1 MGTRININ
9 GYKKAFLRCA
19 LLFIVGAVLQL
30 CIGNADTDLLRH
42 PWGAVIAVN
51 YLYILILAYSKSDS
65 WKWIKGIFD
74 HHAMTASL
82 ASMTFM
88 CIIFGLCRQDGSTSG
103 IFGSLGF
110 HKMSSS
116 WPFVLLIADFITIL
130 GLRSIEDI
138 HHWRTRRRIPII
150 IHCAVFVTLAAGF
163 FSSSDKQ
170 RLRIIAPVGHS
181 VNIAVDENGK
191 QHTLP
196 FTITLRQFSIEE
208 YPPKIYII
216 DPVSGTSSKEFI
228 SIEKGFT
235 QGKIGDWNIN
245 LLEFIDSAGKIHDS
259 DKYVAM
265 NHIGATSAVLVEVS
279 GPDQKQATGWIS
291 CGSHIFPASI
301 LSLDNNHALA
311 MPPREAASY
320 LSDVR
325 IENSKGVK
333 EHEIRVNHPASVGP
347 WKIYQ
352 VSYDKEKGK
361 WSTVSIFECVKDGWY
376 PIVQVALWIILAA
389 GAAMAFSAGLKKKR
403 KEGLS

>member
-1 MGTRININ
+1 M
-9 GYKKAFLRCA
+9 
-19 LLFIVGAVLQL
+19 LFIAGAVLQL

-51 YLYILILAYSKSDS
+51 YLYLLILAYSKSDS

-88 CIIFGLCRQDGSTSG
+88 CIIFGLCSQDGSTSG
-103 IFGSLGF
+103 VFGALGF

-116 WPFVLLIADFITIL
+116 WPFVLLMADFITIL

-150 IHCAVFVTLAAGF
+150 THCAVFIVLAAGF

-170 RLRIIAPVGHS
+170 RLRMVAPIGHS

-208 YPPKIYII
+208 YPPKIYMI

-245 LLEFIDSAGKIHDS
+245 LLEFIDSAGKVHDS

-265 NHIGATSAVLVEVS
+265 NHIGATSAILVEAT
-279 GPDQKQATGWIS
+279 GPDEKKSSGWIS

-301 LSLDNNHALA
+301 LSLDNTHALA
-311 MPPREAASY
+311 MAPREAASY

-333 EHEIRVNHPASVGP
+333 EYLIRVNHPASVGP

-352 VSYDKEKGK
+352 VSYDKEKGR
-361 WSTVSIFECVKDGWY
+361 WSTVSILECVKDGWY

-403 KEGLS
+403 KEDLS

>member
-1 MGTRININ
+1 M
-9 GYKKAFLRCA
+9 
-19 LLFIVGAVLQL
+19 LFIAGAVLQL

-51 YLYILILAYSKSDS
+51 YLYILILAYSKSDQ
-65 WKWIKGIFD
+65 WKWIKSIFD
-74 HHAMTASL
+74 HFSMTASL
-82 ASMTFM
+82 ASITLLCVVLGLSGELSMT
-88 CIIFGLCRQDGSTSG
+88 
-103 IFGSLGF
+103 
-110 HKMSSS
+110 HS
-116 WPFVLLIADFITIL
+116 WPFILILLDFITVL
-130 GLRSIEDI
+130 GLRAIDDI
-138 HHWRTRRRIPII
+138 YHWRSRRHVPII
-150 IHCAVFVTLAAGF
+150 IHCAVFLVFAAGF

-170 RLRIIAPVGHS
+170 RLRIIAPIGHP
-181 VNIAVDENGK
+181 VNVAVDESGK

-245 LLEFIDSAGKIHDS
+245 LLEFIDSAGKVHDS

-311 MPPREAASY
+311 MPPREASSY

-325 IENSKGVK
+325 IENPKGVK

-352 VSYDKEKGK
+352 VSYDKEKGR
-361 WSTVSIFECVKDGWY
+361 WSTVSILECVKDGWY
-376 PIVQVALWIILAA
+376 PIVQVALWILLAA
-389 GAAMAFSAGLKKKR
+389 GAAMAFSAGFKKRR